1 MMGPTAERRGW
12 RGLLLKLPVN
22 PEIMARV
29 MELEIPFNA
38 KGVDAYGV
46 SRRHLAETLTVF
58 ALPYRRYFKVLVHG
72 IEHVPPRGRAMVVGN
87 HSGGFALDA
96 GCVFMS
102 TFFEMN
108 PPRLAQ
114 GMVEKFIAQFPIA
127 AMMATRSGQLT
138 GLPENAA
145 RLLEDERLLM
155 VFPEGARGTAKLY
168 KDRYSLVN
176 FGSGFIRLAL
186 RTRTPIVPMAFLG
199 GGEAVPTIANAVTL
213 GRLFGVPYIPITPWL
228 LPLPLPVQLDV
239 YYGEPL
245 IFEGTGSE
253 EDSVIASYVE
263 RVKERIAEMIE
274 RGRLVRKGDQ

>member
-1 MMGPTAERRGW
+1 VNFCDAGVFLR
-12 RGLLLKLPVN
+12 LPVDADV
-22 PEIMARV
+22 MARV

-38 KGVDAYGV
+38 KGVDPYGV
-46 SRRHLAETLTVF
+46 SRIHLAETLSLL
-58 ALPYRRYFKVLVHG
+58 ALPYRRYFKVFVHG
-72 IEHVPPRGRAMVVGN
+72 IEHVPARGRAMIVGN

-127 AMMATRSGQLT
+127 SMMATRSGQLT

-155 VFPEGARGTAKLY
+155 VFPEGSRGTAKLY
-168 KDRYSLVN
+168 RDRYSLVH
-176 FGSGFIRLAL
+176 FGTGFMRLAL
-186 RTRTPIVPMAFLG
+186 RTRAPIVPMAFLG

-213 GRLFGVPYIPITPWL
+213 GRILGVPYIPVTPWL
-228 LPLPLPVQLDV
+228 LPVPLPVQLDV
-239 YYGEPL
+239 YYGEPMH
-245 IFEGTGSE
+245 FEGTGTE
-253 EDSVIASYVE
+253 EDSVIADYVE
-263 RVKERIAEMIE
+263 QVRSRIETMIANGRKER
-274 RGRLVRKGDQ
+274 KGEK